1 MGVLVS
7 HLETRSM
14 TTAKAPANTRR
25 AALIKLIHVARREL
39 GQKSGLDE
47 LAYRDILRIV
57 GKSESLASMTVP
69 NMEMVLAH
77 MKSKGFKVRP
87 KAGDRPQVINP
98 DASKVRALWLFLH
111 ALGEVRDPSEKALA
125 AYVKRIAKVDDLRWA
140 HGRVIDTLIETLKKW
155 AMRRL
160 PAAVAALRNEV
171 IALHRTSPLTARQI
185 ELVQQSDQ
193 YLNRGQGF
201 DMHWWAWECLM
212 GVLDRPISADMAVLK
227 PKEAAQ

>member
-1 MGVLVS
+1 MS
-7 HLETRSM
+7 HLEPRSM
-14 TTAKAPANTRR
+14 TTAKAPANARR

-39 GQKSGLDE
+39 GQKSGLDD
-47 LAYRDILRIV
+47 LAYRDILRMV
-57 GKSESLASMTVP
+57 GKSESLAAMTVP
-69 NMEMVLAH
+69 NMELVLAH

-87 KAGDRPQVINP
+87 KAGDRPQTINP

-140 HGRVIDTLIETLKKW
+140 HGRVVDTLIETLKKW

-160 PAAVAALRNEV
+160 PAAVAALREEV
-171 IALHRTSPLTARQI
+171 IAAHRAAPLSARQI
-185 ELVQQSDQ
+185 ELVQESDL
-193 YLNRGQGF
+193 YLNKGQGF

-212 GVLDRPISADMAVLK
+212 GALDRPISADVAVLK
-227 PKEAAQ
+227 PQGAAQ